1 MKTKLSVLLVTCLFL
16 AMLVTQVSGEN
27 VDLKKVAERVTKAFN
42 AHDAVAV
49 ASFYTEDATMIG
61 SGEPE
66 PIKGR
71 KAIEENQVAW
81 YRAFPDVKID
91 TSKTLISENY
101 IVIEFTFT
109 GTLEVGTTDVTEKAT
124 HKIIGQTGE
133 IVAFVYSDNV
143 DLRAYEER
151 IVTIEGMKY
160 TSAKNMSG
168 KIIPVLKIMKIS
180 LD

>member
-1 MKTKLSVLLVTCLFL
+1 MKTKLSVLLLTCLFL

-109 GTLEVGTTDVTEKAT
+109 GTNSGPMKTPEGDLPATGRTVSVMGIMILKTTP
-124 HKIIGQTGE
+124 
-133 IVAFVYSDNV
+133 
-143 DLRAYEER
+143 
-151 IVTIEGMKY
+151 EGLIAEDHTYYDTADFMKQL
-160 TSAKNMSG
+160 G
-168 KIIPVLKIMKIS
+168 LLK
-180 LD
+180 